1 MELNMDVLIDKYI
14 QLRDK
19 KAQIKAEY
27 EANAKKIDL
36 ALDKVEN
43 VILAKLN
50 EAGADSIGTEAGIAF
65 KQTTTSATVADR
77 DAFRAFIEENDAW
90 HLADIRAAKT
100 AVAEYRAANDDL
112 PPGINWREETVV
124 RVRRA

>member
-77 DAFRAFIEENDAW
+77 DAFRTFIEENNAW
-90 HLADIRAAKT
+90 YLADLRVAKT